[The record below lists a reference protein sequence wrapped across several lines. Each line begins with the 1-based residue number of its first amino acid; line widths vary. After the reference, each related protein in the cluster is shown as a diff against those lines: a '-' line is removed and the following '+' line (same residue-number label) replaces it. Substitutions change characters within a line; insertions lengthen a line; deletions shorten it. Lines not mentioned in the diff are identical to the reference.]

1 VVGEQR
7 PGQGDQPGYRGE
19 QQQTH
24 QHRQQQANHPRAI
37 ALGRRELF
45 RQDRDKNEVINTEN
59 QLYNHQRYETGP
71 N

>member
-1 VVGEQR
+1 MVGEQR
-7 PGQGDQPGYRGE
+7 FGQGDQPGDRGE

-24 QHRQQQANHPRAI
+24 QHRQQQANHPRAVT
-37 ALGRRELF
+37 LSRRELF
-45 RQDRDKNEVINTEN
+45 REDRDKNEVINTED